1 MSTSPIVVSEN
12 DVDDE
17 SSNVELNISS
27 SSINTSSPKA
37 GGYRKA
43 RCRYCTLSLSY
54 AKIPLMY
61 THIANQCD
69 AVVRINSA
77 ARLDTITKLSEFD
90 QQSQS
95 PKSVKR
101 MIQLDDVSSTQ
112 KQKKI
117 DQYGSRIIPTNERN
131 EIDRSL
137 LKALVMNGVTFN
149 IITAVAA
156 KLK

>member
-101 MIQLDDVSSTQ
+101 MIQINNAMPVFTELNQQVYQ
-112 KQKKI
+112 RLHQ
-117 DQYGSRIIPTNERN
+117 QLRNRITEKEQILHNRMKDPVTNPAILEN
-131 EIDRSL
+131 
-137 LKALVMNGVTFN
+137 KP
-149 IITAVAA
+149 
-156 KLK
+156 